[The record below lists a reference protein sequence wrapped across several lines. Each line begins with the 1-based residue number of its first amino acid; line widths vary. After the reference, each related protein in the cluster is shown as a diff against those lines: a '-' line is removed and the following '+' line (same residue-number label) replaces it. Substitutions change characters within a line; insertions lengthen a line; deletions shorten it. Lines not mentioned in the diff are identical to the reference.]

1 MLVAVARTSLLALSS
16 LTPATSQLLA
26 LPDPAAAV
34 LAAMQTENRDWPADV
49 GAALEVLP
57 AGHAFT
63 VPEVLFAKIS
73 DESRDEW
80 QERFK
85 GIRS

>member
-1 MLVAVARTSLLALSS
+1 MRRYRFLPEC
-16 LTPATSQLLA
+16 TPES
-26 LPDPAAAV
+26 

-73 DESRDEW
+73 DESRAEW
-80 QERFK
+80 EARFK
-85 GIRS
+85 GTRA